1 MFFLFFRPHFA
12 RYAVGR
18 IDFQNSSDE
27 QQDNPFVVYVFDVVV
42 VARRPCRAEQRQQE
56 VVGGVDHQDA
66 REDEQQV
73 GNIHD
78 AFQTTHHHVVAFVYL
93 HRLDNTK

>member
-18 IDFQNSSDE
+18 IDFQNPSDE
-27 QQDNPFVVYVFDVVV
+27 QQDDPLVVHVFDVVV
-42 VARRPCRAEQRQQE
+42 VACRPCRAEQRQQE

-73 GNIHD
+73 SNIHD

-93 HRLDNTK
+93 H